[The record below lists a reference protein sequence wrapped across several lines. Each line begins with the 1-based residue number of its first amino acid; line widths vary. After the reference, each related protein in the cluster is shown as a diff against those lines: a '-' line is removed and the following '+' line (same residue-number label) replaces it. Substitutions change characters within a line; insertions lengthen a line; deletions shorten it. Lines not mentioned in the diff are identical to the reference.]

1 MSNFFEELKQL
12 PGKERLNV
20 YALLI
25 AKLSYYNAE
34 TIQDKQFIKALMTDI
49 KTLFHNHEQSFTTL
63 AFILNFHL
71 KQHPKISETLKLFI
85 NHVIKTTKNSDFLD
99 YFKKTAL
106 SKDDLECR
114 IPRFFE
120 SNVAINLLQ
129 NPSPSTWDSI
139 NKVSTNIIKFI
150 DTHYDEKIFEVF
162 LENLGPDPKNSHN
175 PNLPLAFGRYPQ
187 KPDIKVIIE
196 TLKEQKNF
204 ARTMLIHFMFMRDV
218 YCYFEPDIE
227 SQNRIKKFG
236 YDGNFK
242 QFILK
247 NKEVDI
253 GPFFWNYPRFSLY
266 KDRGRGE
273 FKFYISQKLGIC
285 ITPEDTEEF
294 PLFETTWCPDCIC
307 QEADLSSEYTQTL
320 IHRNIPYVAGPSGMT
335 SLLSASMVF
344 MGQFESIEEH
354 HHYILAI
361 MSFITGGG
369 LHSIHE
375 VLSVPKERLGLLA
388 SYRASGPHAGN
399 YNDFFN
405 LFRYDKTILQNIND
419 AWDATINW
427 IYKKYP
433 DLILIKTSLISEE
446 QPETIIEKLK
456 HICCISWLSK

>member
-49 KTLFHNHEQSFTTL
+49 KALFHNHEQSFTTL

-71 KQHPKISETLKLFI
+71 KQHPKISETLKMFI
-85 NHVIKTTKNSDFLD
+85 HHVIKTTKNSDFLD

-129 NPSPSTWDSI
+129 NPSRSTWDSI

-175 PNLPLAFGRYPQ
+175 PNLALAFGRYPQ

-247 NKEVDI
+247 NKEADI
-253 GPFFWNYPRFSLY
+253 GPFF
-266 KDRGRGE
+266 G
-273 FKFYISQKLGIC
+273 
-285 ITPEDTEEF
+285 
-294 PLFETTWCPDCIC
+294 
-307 QEADLSSEYTQTL
+307 
-320 IHRNIPYVAGPSGMT
+320 
-335 SLLSASMVF
+335 
-344 MGQFESIEEH
+344 
-354 HHYILAI
+354 
-361 MSFITGGG
+361 
-369 LHSIHE
+369 
-375 VLSVPKERLGLLA
+375 
-388 SYRASGPHAGN
+388 
-399 YNDFFN
+399 
-405 LFRYDKTILQNIND
+405 TILD
-419 AWDATINW
+419 FP
-427 IYKKYP
+427 Y
-433 DLILIKTSLISEE
+433 IKTEVRVNLNFIS
-446 QPETIIEKLK
+446 PKN
-456 HICCISWLSK
+456 